1 MMRDTPNPVA
11 CRRLKST
18 KMIIRTTIRKSGTGA
33 DREADLHAV
42 RAAEKLLWYIAI
54 ANVFV
59 YLLRYGI
66 STGHRL
72 I

>member
-1 MMRDTPNPVA
+1 MMRDTPHPVA
-11 CRRLKST
+11 CRRSKST
-18 KMIIRTTIRKSGTGA
+18 KMIIRTTITKSGTGA
-33 DREADLHAV
+33 DGEANLHAV
-42 RAAEKLLWYIAI
+42 RTAEQLLWYIAI

-66 STGHRL
+66 PTGHRL